1 MLPFLHNQLQQLQQL
16 LEHSSIVLTKYNQ
29 FDLDLPESVI
39 GFLDQAITI
48 HKALNLPKIENE
60 MLLLKAQF
68 VSAQHGTHPLTL
80 ERINTHK
87 RELIRAIA
95 LRLLQQSSLQLRTA
109 IERAEDTLN
118 EGRAQL
124 RPIVLLAMQKGLIT
138 QNLSKEISQQQ
149 LDELWRGLLN
159 EPDLQLAAR
168 QISMQLSPYDIQ
180 LLLAELI
187 NAAWQLK
194 V

>member
-1 MLPFLHNQLQQLQQL
+1 VLPFLHNQLQQLLQL
-16 LEHSSIVLTKYNQ
+16 LEHSSIVLKKYNQ
-29 FDLDLPESVI
+29 FDLDLSESLI
-39 GFLDQAITI
+39 GFLDGAITTYQ
-48 HKALNLPKIENE
+48 ALNLPTIENE

-80 ERINTHK
+80 ERVNTHK
-87 RELIRAIA
+87 RELIRAIT

-124 RPIVLLAMQKGLIT
+124 RPLVLLAMQKGLIT
-138 QNLSKEISQQQ
+138 QNLSKEVSQQQ
-149 LDELWRGLLN
+149 LDDLWRGLLN